1 MLRSTGFG
9 LLALEP
15 RRAGRDPEA
24 DAIRDALALSE
35 LPIALPK
42 FPTAAGAG

>member
-1 MLRSTGFG
+1 MLRSTGLG
-9 LLALEP
+9 LLAVEARLT
-15 RRAGRDPEA
+15 GRDREA
-24 DAIRDALALSE
+24 DAIRAALALSE